1 MAEARTEAPSGPA
14 NASAN
19 RASHVYEFK
28 ETAEDAV
35 KQQLAKDAEWA
46 AELITKLITAGG
58 DDAMKPGIVNA
69 CEGLAF
75 VHVAKGGLGIT
86 LARGSG
92 FVIRKLD
99 QDRFGNSRWSAPV
112 FFTVS
117 QIGFGVALGYQ
128 SVDSVLALMSY
139 SSIERFTHDKAVVG
153 TDLGLVT
160 TEGATSGVPAGT
172 FGRTS
177 HMDVQA
183 DNTNAV
189 FAYSSSAGLLFNLSV
204 NGTQTWPNRDLN
216 RMLYGDT
223 PLEDVL
229 HGRTATFQEMLPLYR
244 KIADT
249 GRAAVA

>member
-1 MAEARTEAPSGPA
+1 MAEAGAPVA
-14 NASAN
+14 HT
-19 RASHVYEFK
+19 SHVYEFK
-28 ETAEDAV
+28 EVLDSSLQKHLADDA
-35 KQQLAKDAEWA
+35 KWA
-46 AELITKLITAGG
+46 AELITKLVSTG
-58 DDAMKPGIVNA
+58 DDNAMRPGIVNA

-75 VHVAKGGLGIT
+75 VHVAKGGLGLT

-99 QDRFGNSRWSAPV
+99 QDRFGHSRWSAPV

-117 QIGFGVALGYQ
+117 QMGFGVAVGYE

-160 TEGATSGVPAGT
+160 TEGAMSGVPAGT

-183 DNTNAV
+183 DNVNSV
-189 FAYSSSAGLLFNLSV
+189 FTYSMAAGLLVNFSI
-204 NGTQTWPNRDLN
+204 NGTETSPNNDLN
-216 RMLYGDT
+216 RKLYGDT

-229 HGRTATFQEMLPLYR
+229 HGRTATFQELLPLYR
-244 KIADT
+244 KVADT
-249 GRAAVA
+249 GRAAIA